1 MLWRFAIFSFYP
13 LVTFSPVFM
22 YIQQSDQKLWAF
34 CHIYQVVFNIFNF
47 CEKALIS
54 NCSNLWQF
62 FVEIFTIRHV
72 DVYSVCLLS
81 EKKRSATRFLIHDCL
96 FFLIHDRHR
105 EYICIIRIQLYW
117 RYPVRSFRPPAV
129 VKQKLRYRSSSAPS
143 LFLPPP
149 PPYTH
154 THTQKG
160 GSKRSPVIGLRTW

>member
-149 PPYTH
+149 PHTNTH
-154 THTQKG
+154 TPKKEVQKG
-160 GSKRSPVIGLRTW
+160 HP